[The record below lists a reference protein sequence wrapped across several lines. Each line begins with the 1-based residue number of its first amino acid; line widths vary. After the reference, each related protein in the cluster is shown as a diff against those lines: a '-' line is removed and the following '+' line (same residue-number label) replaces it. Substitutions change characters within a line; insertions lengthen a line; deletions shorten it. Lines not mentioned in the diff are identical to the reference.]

1 MESKEIHPEVAIPK
15 IGMMIEV
22 ILKEYFSLILLKNRG
37 EGSTRRGL
45 MKESQEVALI
55 GEEIEIEGREIERTE
70 IIGIEKEIIGQEGMI
85 GTGGE
90 DTTQEIDQEKEEE
103 VE

>member
-1 MESKEIHPEVAIPK
+1 
-15 IGMMIEV
+15 
-22 ILKEYFSLILLKNRG
+22 
-37 EGSTRRGL
+37 

-55 GEEIEIEGREIERTE
+55 GEEIEIEGRGIERTE
-70 IIGIEKEIIGQEGMI
+70 ITGTEKEIIGQEGMI
-85 GTGGE
+85 GTGEE

>member
-1 MESKEIHPEVAIPK
+1 
-15 IGMMIEV
+15 
-22 ILKEYFSLILLKNRG
+22 
-37 EGSTRRGL
+37 
-45 MKESQEVALI
+45 MKESQEVALT